1 MPSAVCL
8 QVAQVL
14 REDLL
19 MVQLSDDTQHFKNE
33 VQMFMT
39 ALAMDPPVV
48 NLSGYA
54 TVNRALFASVCRQMA
69 WSLADT
75 LPAWN
80 VGRKGSATSFDAGL
94 CCSCWRRW

>member
-1 MPSAVCL
+1 MHWLHLHALCKDSSRDCVSL

-39 ALAMDPPVV
+39 ALAMDPPIV

-54 TVNRALFASVCRQMA
+54 TVNRALFASV
-69 WSLADT
+69 
-75 LPAWN
+75 
-80 VGRKGSATSFDAGL
+80 SAPTS
-94 CCSCWRRW
+94 CQV